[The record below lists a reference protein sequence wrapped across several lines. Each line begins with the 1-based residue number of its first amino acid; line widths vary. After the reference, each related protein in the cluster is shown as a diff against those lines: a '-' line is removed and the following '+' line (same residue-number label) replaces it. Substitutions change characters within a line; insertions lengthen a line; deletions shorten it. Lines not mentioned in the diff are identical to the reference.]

1 MSIDIH
7 VGGEYTV
14 ADIEKNEDQ
23 FLGAEIKVHFTPKS
37 FAQMTFGGMW
47 KADEGFTV
55 LDAVGDAVN
64 GGGAVVESDMRVEVL
79 DIKANGMPT
88 AKGTVVRI
96 GEGSGAITLV
106 AESAP
111 RSPADGVFREVFGQR
126 LHSWARIR
134 AKAEA
139 EGLQTY
145 VSEPS
150 WKKVGE

>member
-37 FAQMTFGGMW
+37 FAQMILGNVTEDDYGYTNLIPVGM
-47 KADEGFTV
+47 
-55 LDAVGDAVN
+55 VN
-64 GGGAVVESDMRVEVL
+64 GGSVVESDMRVEVL
-79 DIKANGMPT
+79 DIKANGMPA